1 MTLQPTDNEIIRRV
15 REGDLQAFGIL
26 VDKYQHMVY
35 TLAVRVVKNREVAE
49 EVAQDAFVKAFE
61 ALEGFKGESKFSTW
75 LYRIAYYR
83 ALDVNDREKRKWK
96 IAHEVGVEDTAMA
109 SANNTWSALMEQE
122 RGEFIK
128 KVLDSLAEEDR
139 IVLSLHYLQELSL
152 KEVGEIM
159 GLQPNT
165 VKIRLYRARQ
175 RMLTFIQEQ
184 QCDKWLQNY
193 GS

>member
-1 MTLQPTDNEIIRRV
+1 MTLQPTDKEIIRSV
-15 REGDLQAFGIL
+15 REGDVQAFGLL

-35 TLAVRVVKNREVAE
+35 TLAVRVVKNREIAE

-83 ALDVNDREKRKWK
+83 ALDVSDREKRKWRVT
-96 IAHEVGVEDTAMA
+96 HEVAVEDNPAA
-109 SANNTWSALMEQE
+109 SANTTWTALMDEE

-128 KVLDSLAEEDR
+128 TVLDSLTEEDR
-139 IVLSLHYLQELSL
+139 SVLSLHYLQELSL

-175 RMLTFIQEQ
+175 RMLTFIQEH